1 MSTNVLIFV
10 ELGEDRDLRMSTA
23 ELFGI
28 GRSLANDLGGSL
40 VAAIFGGDIEQAQQH
55 VAELGVDRMLVASNP
70 ALAEITVDGYSRALD
85 VAVDAAD
92 PAIVLLSGTT
102 AGRDL
107 APYLAAKRGA
117 AHLVDAVDVSIGD
130 GEVVVKRPV
139 FQGKLQTEARASLDK
154 IVFVTI
160 RSGSYPVSEREAG
173 RSVDAETLEV
183 TVNPDDLRVQVIELL
198 ESKAGSANLE
208 AADVVVIGGR
218 GLGESDNFQIAE
230 KLADAFGGAVGAT
243 RAVSDLGWRPH
254 SDQVGQTGRQIA
266 PKLYIGVGVSGAVQH
281 TVGMRGSEFVVAINH
296 DPSAP
301 IFKLADFG
309 VVADLFEV
317 VPILTERVRQERS
330 GA

>member
-1 MSTNVLIFV
+1 MSTNVLIFS
-10 ELGEDRDLRMSTA
+10 ELGEDGDLRMSTA
-23 ELFGI
+23 ELFGV
-28 GRSLANDLGGSL
+28 GRTLADDLGGSL
-40 VAAIFGGDIEQAQQH
+40 IAAVFGSDIDTAQQH
-55 VAELGVDRMLVASNP
+55 VAEMGVDRILVSSDP
-70 ALAEITVDGYSRALD
+70 ALAEITVDGYSRAMD
-85 VAVDAAD
+85 VAIATAD

-107 APYLAAKRGA
+107 APYLAAKRGG
-117 AHLVDAVDVSIGD
+117 AHLVDAVDVSVAD
-130 GEVVVKRPV
+130 GEVIVKRPV
-139 FQGKLQTEARASLDK
+139 FQGKLQTEARANLDQ

-173 RSVDAETLEV
+173 KSVDAETLDV
-183 TVNPDDLRVQVIELL
+183 AVNPDDLRVQVVELL

-218 GLGESDNFQIAE
+218 GLGESDNFPLAE
-230 KLADAFGGAVGAT
+230 KLAEAFGGAVGAT

-281 TVGMRGSEFVVAINH
+281 TVGMRGSEYVVAINH

-317 VPILTERVRQERS
+317 VPILIERVRQERS
-330 GA
+330 QT